1 MPGRLESCHHG
12 TWQKRPAAG
21 ASLAS
26 RYSLL
31 GNSPIFEAKG
41 TVLFSESV
49 FTFPKAIKESLNFKV
64 LCKGLKYLIKV
75 TVSEIKLLSAL
86 I

>member
-12 TWQKRPAAG
+12 TWQKCPAAG
-21 ASLAS
+21 ASSAT

-31 GNSPIFEAKG
+31 GNSPIFEAMG
-41 TVLFSESV
+41 TDLFSEYV
-49 FTFPKAIKESLNFKV
+49 FTFSKVIKESLNFKV

-75 TVSEIKLLSAL
+75 TVSEIKLLSAPV
-86 I
+86 